1 MSISVL
7 IRKPEQAKL
16 YSSKGI
22 TPVIF
27 HGLEDLEHLRQ
38 VASDHEIIL
47 HTADSTSPA
56 AAEALIQGLADNP
69 TSIKNKKYFIHT
81 SGTSS
86 LGDQPVSKQLI
97 ENREFSDKTDDLYGY
112 MKQRE
117 AVKSYAQRATDIK
130 TVEVGE
136 KTSSVNTLIVKA
148 PIVYGRG
155 TGFFNQK
162 SFHIPVLIK
171 GALAAGHAQYVGDGA
186 GVWDYVHVVDLAKLF
201 ELLVA
206 KILKGET
213 DKLAFGRKGIYFANS
228 LRHSWKELAEG
239 IAKSCYEAGRF
250 ESPKTQSI
258 TLKEAANIYTGGD
271 EYIAEV
277 GLASKYVYIQST
289 RSCFSCM
296 LTFFSSSSLTNAD
309 LSREIGWAPKMTEAD
324 FQQSLADDLK
334 LVSSSV

>member
-1 MSISVL
+1 MLV
-7 IRKPEQAKL
+7 RKPEQAEL
-16 YSSKGI
+16 YSSKGV
-22 TPVIF
+22 TPIIF
-27 HGLEDLEHLRQ
+27 SGLEDVEHLRR
-38 VASDHEIIL
+38 VASEHDIVL
-47 HTADSTSPA
+47 HAADSTSPA
-56 AAEALIQGLADNP
+56 ASEALIQGLADNQ
-69 TSIKNKKYFIHT
+69 TSSKATKYFIHT

-86 LGDQPVSKQLI
+86 LGDQPVSQQLI
-97 ENREFSDKTDDLYGY
+97 ENREFSDKNDDVYSY

-136 KTSSVNTLIVKA
+136 KASGVNTIIVKA
-148 PIVYGRG
+148 PIIYGRG
-155 TGFFNQK
+155 TGFFNNK

-186 GVWDYVHVVDLAKLF
+186 GAWDYVHVVDLAKLF

-213 DKLAFGRKGIYFANS
+213 DNLAFGKKGIYFANT

-250 ESPKTQSI
+250 GSPKTQSL
-258 TLKEAANIYTGGD
+258 TLKEAADIYTGGD

-277 GLASKYVYIQST
+277 GLASKYVYTQSILPLV
-289 RSCFSCM
+289 FLV
-296 LTFFSSSSLTNAD
+296 LTLFF
-309 LSREIGWAPKMTEAD
+309 
-324 FQQSLADDLK
+324 
-334 LVSSSV
+334 

>member
-7 IRKPEQAKL
+7 IRNPDQAEL

-27 HGLEDLEHLRQ
+27 SGLEDVEYLRK
-38 VASDHEIIL
+38 VASEHEIVL
-47 HTADSTSPA
+47 HTADSTNPT
-56 AAEALIQGLADNP
+56 AAEALIQGLADKQ
-69 TSIKNKKYFIHT
+69 TSSKNKKYFIHT

-97 ENREFSDKTDDLYGY
+97 ETREFSDKNDDIYSY

-130 TVEVGE
+130 TVEIGE
-136 KTSSVNTLIVKA
+136 KTSTVNTIIVKA
-148 PIVYGRG
+148 PIIYGRG

-213 DKLAFGRKGIYFANS
+213 DILVFGKRGIYFANT

-250 ESPKTQSI
+250 VSPKTQSL
-258 TLKEAANIYTGGD
+258 TLKEAAIMYTGGD

-277 GLASKYVYIQST
+277 GLASKYVYNQS
-289 RSCFSCM
+289 
-296 LTFFSSSSLTNAD
+296 
-309 LSREIGWAPKMTEAD
+309 
-324 FQQSLADDLK
+324 
-334 LVSSSV
+334 V